1 MLRDQQYKLGLQAV
15 CKMYHL
21 FRLYDD
27 IKECDDKNITFLSY
41 KYVAQR
47 AMESAC
53 RWVRTTVNTNDIV
66 YILSDLIFSTV
77 TWNILNCYI
86 IYI

>member
-1 MLRDQQYKLGLQAV
+1 MLLDQQYKLGLQAV
-15 CKMYHL
+15 CKMYYL
-21 FRLYDD
+21 FRRYDD
-27 IKECDDKNITFLSY
+27 IKKCDDENIMFSSY

-53 RWVRTTVNTNDIV
+53 RWVNATVNTNDIV
-66 YILSDLIFSTV
+66 HILSDLIFSTV